1 MYPIIALRART
12 MQRLE
17 SESDTY
23 DTIDA
28 AVGLFLYVLAFLCEN
43 KIIFM
48 SARAERNIFERE
60 S

>member
-1 MYPIIALRART
+1 

-28 AVGLFLYVLAFLCEN
+28 AAGLFLYVLAFLCEN
-43 KIIFM
+43 KIMKI
-48 SARAERNIFERE
+48 ERE
-60 S
+60 IMKSERE

>member
-17 SESDTY
+17 SESDTC

-28 AVGLFLYVLAFLCEN
+28 TVGLFFYILAFLCEN
-43 KIIFM
+43 KIMKI
-48 SARAERNIFERE
+48 ERE
-60 S
+60 IMKSERE

>member
-28 AVGLFLYVLAFLCEN
+28 AAGLFLYVLAFLCEN
-43 KIIFM
+43 KIM
-48 SARAERNIFERE
+48 KSERE
-60 S
+60 IMKSERE